1 MLLKKSVSF
10 ITYSTPPHLYS
21 DNIQGIQ
28 LLRNSKCHNKR
39 SCIFLLHF
47 SHHLYTLL
55 LLSSPSS
62 PSLAPRR
69 SFRNHTILNKPI
81 CRMNNPTCA
90 NYLSLGVSL
99 NITKESQS
107 QVWGFFF
114 KVMSKI
120 KKNRIKDLDMF

>member
-1 MLLKKSVSF
+1 MRVTTAKFYEIEKKKMLLKNSVSF
-10 ITYSTPPHLYS
+10 ITYSSPPHLYS
-21 DNIQGIQ
+21 DKIQGIQ

-39 SCIFLLHF
+39 RCIFLLHF

-81 CRMNNPTCA
+81 CRMNNPHVPTIC
-90 NYLSLGVSL
+90 L
-99 NITKESQS
+99 
-107 QVWGFFF
+107 
-114 KVMSKI
+114 
-120 KKNRIKDLDMF
+120 